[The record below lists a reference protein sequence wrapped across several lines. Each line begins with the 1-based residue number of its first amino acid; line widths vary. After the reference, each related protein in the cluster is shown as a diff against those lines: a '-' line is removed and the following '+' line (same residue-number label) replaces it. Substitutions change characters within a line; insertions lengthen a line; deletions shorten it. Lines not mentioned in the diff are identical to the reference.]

1 MNANGECAVV
11 NDCVGLIAGAGIYP
25 VLFAK
30 SARAKGVH
38 RIVATAFVNE
48 TDPALEHHV
57 DDLEWLRVGQLARM
71 IKFFQMRGIRH
82 AVMAGQIAPRNLF
95 QLRPDFKALMLL
107 AKLKERNAESIFGGI
122 ADELAAAGVELLPA
136 TTHLEDSLATEGR
149 ISGPQPKGRILS
161 DINFGVRIA
170 REISRLDIGQ
180 TVLVRNGT
188 VLAVEGFDGTN
199 DTIRRGGELGRGEA
213 VMVKVSKP
221 NQDMRFDVP
230 VIGERTIE
238 VARESGVRV
247 VAVEAGR
254 TLLLDKPR
262 VLELAAK
269 ERVSLYGVKI
279 NDSPA

>member
-25 VLFAK
+25 ILFAK